1 MAQKSFRIKP
11 GTSIYE
17 WFENQNHYSESLR
30 ILINAA
36 IQVYGKGDLV
46 DAISQQMSNH
56 FASQLSQ
63 LKDTSNQVNT
73 SQSIQGQD
81 ENQNKQESE
90 NKLEEKQKKVV
101 DDNKPDPLDFLS
113 S

>member
-63 LKDTSNQVNT
+63 LKDTSNQANT
-73 SQSIQGQD
+73 RQSIQGRD
-81 ENQNKQESE
+81 ENKNKQNLED
-90 NKLEEKQKKVV
+90 KLEEKQEKEVN
-101 DDNKPDPLDFLS
+101 DNKPDPLDFLS

>member
-81 ENQNKQESE
+81 ENQNEQKLE
-90 NKLEEKQKKVV
+90 NKLEEKKEKEVN
-101 DDNKPDPLDFLS
+101 DNKPDPLDFLS

>member
-81 ENQNKQESE
+81 ENQNEQKSE
-90 NKLEEKQKKVV
+90 NKLEEKQEKEVN
-101 DDNKPDPLDFLS
+101 DNKPDPLDFLS

>member
-81 ENQNKQESE
+81 ENQNKQKSE
-90 NKLEEKQKKVV
+90 NKLEEKQEKVV
-101 DDNKPDPLDFLS
+101 NDNKPDPLDFLS

>member
-63 LKDTSNQVNT
+63 LKDTSKQVNT

-81 ENQNKQESE
+81 ENQNEQKSE
-90 NKLEEKQKKVV
+90 NKLEEKQEKEVN
-101 DDNKPDPLDFLS
+101 DNKPDPLDFLS

>member
-63 LKDTSNQVNT
+63 LKDNSNQVNT
-73 SQSIQGQD
+73 SQSIKGQD
-81 ENQNKQESE
+81 ENQNKQKSE
-90 NKLEEKQKKVV
+90 NKLEEKQEKVV
-101 DDNKPDPLDFLS
+101 NDNKPDPLDFLS

>member
-81 ENQNKQESE
+81 ENQNKQKSE
-90 NKLEEKQKKVV
+90 NKLEEKQEKVV